1 MKFYMNL
8 ENWIVPNSLPKA
20 CSTLVPKPDKDNLEK
35 IIQMSTPHGLMYKKE
50 KKTKQSF
57 NKSSNIGKD

>member
-35 IIQMSTPHGLMYKKE
+35 KNTNEYTSWSYVQKRKK
-50 KKTKQSF
+50 KLSKVLA
-57 NKSSNIGKD
+57 NPAI